1 MAPPADK
8 KKAGSGKAPAPA
20 PGAAKKENK
29 PPAKGGSS
37 KAPAPAPAA
46 AAKPAAE
53 KKPEAKK
60 AVKTPAPAPK
70 VTEKKAAP
78 AKEEAKVAKEPA
90 AAAGGDAPP
99 EAKKA
104 KAEAKA
110 AKKAEKKA
118 AKKAT
123 PKKKTTAT
131 PLRGKGTVS
140 KKKKV
145 ATKFIIDC
153 TLPAEDSL
161 FNCADFEKFLRERI
175 KINGK
180 TNNFGSALS
189 IERGDKNKVIVN
201 ASCPFSKRYL
211 KYLTKKYLKKNLLRD
226 TLRVISNNKDSYE
239 LRYFQ
244 IGGEADEEEDANE

>member
-78 AKEEAKVAKEPA
+78 VKEEAKAAKEPA
-90 AAAGGDAPP
+90 AAAGDAPP

>member
-8 KKAGSGKAPAPA
+8 KKAGSGKAPVPA

-29 PPAKGGSS
+29 PPTAGAAKGSS
-37 KAPAPAPAA
+37 KAPAPAPS

-78 AKEEAKVAKEPA
+78 VKEEAKPA
-90 AAAGGDAPP
+90 AAAAGDAPP

-131 PLRGKGTVS
+131 PLRGKGAVS